1 MSNKSLMIVRNK
13 EVCSLCVYLL
23 YFWQVLSLY
32 LTFDPSFNLQF
43 LNSEKSPK
51 CHYDKVSIHFEGF
64 LYSVF
69 EMHTGRVKKM

>member
-1 MSNKSLMIVRNK
+1 MSNKSLILVRNK
-13 EVCSLCVYLL
+13 EIGFLCA

-43 LNSEKSPK
+43 LNTEKSPK

-64 LYSVF
+64 L
-69 EMHTGRVKKM
+69 